1 MGKKPK
7 TKCKVMSNNHTCL
20 ETQEVQ
26 KSMKTIKLLQL
37 LQLCDSPLQG
47 QPCIH
52 VIYLFVIHV
61 VKRSQYLPSVTTHSY
76 KISFLVM
83 RPFKMS
89 S

>member
-47 QPCIH
+47 QPCIPPE
-52 VIYLFVIHV
+52 VL
-61 VKRSQYLPSVTTHSY
+61 SAHSCNCFCTACC
-76 KISFLVM
+76 KLRMLLCI
-83 RPFKMS
+83 
-89 S
+89 